1 MKNSLVCQKL
11 EEARRGGIK
20 LIAVDYDGTVY
31 DRNDKNY
38 NSLDNVIELAF
49 RVFQSGI
56 SFAFV
61 SGRNT
66 TLDIK
71 LREMGLRFCRK
82 NNCSFVVWRS
92 GGTGAVLNKLT
103 FNPKEVF
110 IEKIYSNSF
119 DKCLLEKV
127 LDIYREL
134 KINPDLE
141 SKKFF
146 NEFLKN
152 KPPEDLMPEICY
164 KISCQSKGSVFAE
177 AVKVTFVLPSNIDE
191 QKKTI
196 SILRKKLDSY
206 DLCVSWGNLPFADV
220 GRNLRIDGKIID
232 GKLYMMKNLVKEL
245 KIKDNHLVTFGDSP
259 NDNNKGLLS
268 YPYSFTN
275 DSNVIKS
282 SVYTPPYVLEIKESS
297 VGAVYEAINYLIK
310 K

>member
-1 MKNSLVCQKL
+1 MKNSLVWQKL
-11 EEARRGGIK
+11 EEVKCGGVK

-31 DRNDKNY
+31 DRNDKTY

-56 SFAFV
+56 DFAFV

-71 LREMGLRFCRK
+71 LRELGLIFCMK
-82 NNCSFVVWRS
+82 NDCSFTVWRS
-92 GGTGAVLNKLT
+92 GGTGAVLNRLT
-103 FNPKEVF
+103 FTPKKVF
-110 IEKIYSNSF
+110 VKKIYSNSF
-119 DKCLLEKV
+119 DKSLLKKTFDVYKKLKV
-127 LDIYREL
+127 E
-134 KINPDLE
+134 PDLK
-141 SKKFF
+141 SKIFF

-152 KPPEDLMPEICY
+152 KPPKDLMPETCY
-164 KISCQSKGSVFAE
+164 KISCNSKGCVFAE
-177 AVKVTFVLPSNIDE
+177 AVKVTFVLPSDINE
-191 QKKTI
+191 QKKI
-196 SILRKKLDSY
+196 INVLRRKLTPY

-220 GRNLRIDGKIID
+220 GRNLRINGKIVD
-232 GKLYMMKNLVKEL
+232 GKLYMMKNLVKKL
-245 KIKDNHLVTFGDSP
+245 KIKDNQLATFGDSP

-275 DSNVIKS
+275 DGNIIKSNV
-282 SVYTPPYVLEIKESS
+282 YAPPYVLEIKKSP